1 MGAEQVKVYVEL
13 RSDNG
18 EVKHEGLWA
27 EPVGEALYKVWNLS
41 AFVKGLNF
49 MDVVRCDVQ
58 PDGLLV
64 VDEVVTQ
71 SGHRTVW
78 MTFDRHGSFED
89 RQRVLDELQGMD
101 VRPLEKFSD
110 DRWSSTSSPWL

>member
-58 PDGLLV
+58 SDGLLV